1 MDGMDEKMLFRRSIA
16 AYVDAQPT
24 QAEAARI
31 LGLERQ
37 TLHRYLKGQSYPRPQ
52 RLRLL
57 MRKVR
62 AAPGPDGAKALPDRI
77 ASLSDE
83 NIVLLRDM
91 MVHLVTLIDLDVG
104 SRGGKER
111 KDG

>member
-1 MDGMDEKMLFRRSIA
+1 MLFRRLIA
-16 AYVDAQPT
+16 AYVAAQPT
-24 QAEAARI
+24 QAEAARS
-31 LGLERQ
+31 LDLKRQ

-52 RLRLL
+52 RLKLL
-57 MRKVR
+57 MRTMR
-62 AAPGPDGAKALPDRI
+62 AAPGSDDAKTLPHRI
-77 ASLSDE
+77 ASLSEE
-83 NIVLLRDM
+83 NVVLLRDM